1 MGGRVYTVTASLAAL
16 LDDPANGAKIGSRD
30 SQLLFGETFNV
41 EKTEG
46 EWAYGTSVVDGY
58 KGYVR
63 AAHLEPL
70 KNTATHFVALR
81 WSHVYPEPGFKT
93 RPGLYLGMMSRLFVD
108 EKNKKDGFVS
118 VPGYGWVHED
128 HIAPLSSLGP
138 SNDHVE
144 TALLFLGCPYLY
156 GGRSAQGLDCSA
168 LVQLSLI
175 RSGVPCPRDSDQQT
189 AIGKPVEKD
198 ETARGDLVFFKG
210 HVGIM
215 LDDKSILNAT
225 ARTMDVR
232 IENLDSLE
240 KIYAGITAIR
250 RIR

>member
-1 MGGRVYTVTASLAAL
+1 MGGSVHTVTASLAAL

-30 SQLLFGETFNV
+30 SQLLFGETFEV

-46 EWAYGTSVVDGY
+46 EWSYGTSLVDGY

-63 AAHLEPL
+63 SAHLTSLVNP
-70 KNTATHFVALR
+70 ARHFTALR
-81 WSHVYPEPGFKT
+81 WCHVYPEPSFKT
-93 RPGLYLGMMSRLFVD
+93 HPSLYLGMMSRLLVD
-108 EKNKKDGFVS
+108 EKNRKYGFVS
-118 VPGYGWVHED
+118 VPGYGWVCED
-128 HIAPLSSLGP
+128 HIKPLDSL
-138 SNDHVE
+138 SQKNDYVE
-144 TALLFLGCPYLY
+144 TALMFLGCPYLY

-168 LVQLSLI
+168 LVQLALM
-175 RSGVPCPRDSDQQT
+175 RSGILCPRDSDQQPS
-189 AIGKPVEKD
+189 IGKAVDRNEIR
-198 ETARGDLVFFKG
+198 RGDLVFFKG
-210 HVGIM
+210 HVGIT
-215 LDDKSILNAT
+215 LDDKNILNAT